1 MPDKLTALKLIS
13 ITAENAASK
22 KIKEILRGHGIKS
35 VRISYI
41 VMEEFEPSTSMD
53 INESQTKI
61 ECLATESLVRPI
73 LKDIEAHL
81 LKNYDIGFYVTD
93 AMVMRPEI
101 FT

>member
-13 ITAENAASK
+13 ITAENAATK
-22 KIKEILRGHGIKS
+22 KIKEILRNHGIKS
-35 VRISYI
+35 VRVSSIL
-41 VMEEFEPSTSMD
+41 MEEFEPSTSMD

-81 LKNYDIGFYVTD
+81 LENYDIGFYVTD
-93 AMVMRPEI
+93 AMVLRPEI